1 MKAAARLGGVVT
13 HEDYYAANADW
24 WPETVEILVATGKPW
39 PRGTCLQDLRWWADQ
54 QRRGF
59 ARFPGRSQL
68 VKRWCR
74 SDYEV
79 RQLLKAE
86 AEWHSPLKNAAP
98 VLRFR
103 PAPRPKKVT
112 KDRLPK
118 LKLVP
123 DVVEPCPEIDQTS
136 TNDPPTVDQT
146 PTNGDTANAD
156 NPPEIDQGSTNDV
169 PEVAQT
175 SPHARTLPSP
185 SPSAESESLPPT
197 PVPLAD
203 LTVDPLVRSV
213 VQLLLDRPP
222 TERLQEQLA
231 AGDELTGKWLRTVL
245 RSRFAFPA
253 GTRLRLL
260 SEAAKVAL
268 PIWRA
273 HPPLAAPAD
282 VVNPP
287 LFVDEPAPPEA
298 MDPAIREGW
307 ERFLAALRDHVRAE
321 DIDIWFRDAR
331 PGWADGRFEVR
342 VANALYADWI
352 HENYLAGMRLAA
364 RAVLDCDDVAV
375 TWGASGKVPL
385 GLAPPAPISAAVPT
399 ARRLVLPSA
408 EGDGLNDGG
417 EL

>member
-1 MKAAARLGGVVT
+1 MKAAARPGGVVT

-54 QRRGF
+54 QRRGV

-74 SDYEV
+74 NDYEV

-103 PAPRPKKVT
+103 PTARPKKKHV
-112 KDRLPK
+112 PK

-123 DVVEPCPEIDQTS
+123 DVVDACPALVPDVVELCPMIDQTS
-136 TNDPPTVDQT
+136 TKDQPTFDQT
-146 PTNGDTANAD
+146 PTNDETANAD
-156 NPPEIDQGSTNDV
+156 NLAEIDQGSTSGAPAVN
-169 PEVAQT
+169 QT
-175 SPHARTLPSP
+175 SPHARTLQSP

-203 LTVDPLVRSV
+203 LTVAPLVRSV
-213 VQLLLDRPP
+213 VQFLLYRPP

-231 AGDELTGKWLRTVL
+231 AGDELTAKWLRTNL
-245 RSRFAFPA
+245 RSRFAYPA
-253 GTRLRLL
+253 GTRLKLL

-273 HPPLAAPAD
+273 HAPLAAPGE
-282 VVNPP
+282 VVDPP
-287 LFVDEPAPPEA
+287 LFVDEPAPPQA
-298 MDPAIREGW
+298 MDPAIRDGW
-307 ERFLAALRDHVRAE
+307 ERFLAALRAHVRAE
-321 DIDIWFRDAR
+321 DVDIWFRDA
-331 PGWADGRFEVR
+331 
-342 VANALYADWI
+342 
-352 HENYLAGMRLAA
+352 
-364 RAVLDCDDVAV
+364 
-375 TWGASGKVPL
+375 
-385 GLAPPAPISAAVPT
+385 
-399 ARRLVLPSA
+399 
-408 EGDGLNDGG
+408 
-417 EL
+417 